1 MIASLLLIGVVN
13 GTMLGLVFALMAAGF
28 NIGLGIARV
37 INLYHGAM
45 VVWSMYAVY
54 LAWDLFGLS
63 PVVSAIPT
71 AVLAFGIGYVLQRYL
86 VVRSLQAPED
96 NQILFALGLLTA
108 FQFLAQFVFTDD
120 AYSVRDELLQ
130 GVLIIGTQVFQVS
143 MLSSALLALVM
154 LTCLHFLFSYTGLGR
169 NLRACAQNTT
179 GAHLSGLDVPHL
191 YAVAM
196 GISAAC
202 AAVSGAAMAL
212 FVSIY
217 PGRAFEYT
225 LLSVVVSVVGGL
237 GSLMGSMLGGL
248 IIGLVLTV
256 CQVLGYGGVAQGVV
270 YSFVFVI
277 FLVRP
282 AGMLGGRVN

>member
-1 MIASLLLIGVVN
+1 MIGSLLLIGVVN
-13 GTMLGLVFALMAAGF
+13 GTMLGLVFSLMAAGF

-45 VVWSMYAVY
+45 VVWSMYAAY
-54 LAWDLFGLS
+54 MAWDLFGLS
-63 PVVSAIPT
+63 PVISVIPI
-71 AVLAFGIGYVLQRYL
+71 AVVAFGVGYALQRYL
-86 VVRSLQAPED
+86 VARSLSAPED

-108 FQFLAQFVFTDD
+108 FQFLAQFAFTDE
-120 AYSVRDELLQ
+120 AHSVRDKLLQ
-130 GVLIIGTQVFQVS
+130 GVLIIGDQVFQIS
-143 MLSSALLALVM
+143 MLSSALLALVT
-154 LTCLHFLFSYTGLGR
+154 LTALHCLFRYTGLGR

-191 YAVAM
+191 YAMAM

-202 AAVSGAAMAL
+202 AAVSGGAMAL
-212 FVSIY
+212 FVAIY

-237 GSLMGSMLGGL
+237 GSLMGSILGGL
-248 IIGLVLTV
+248 IIGLVLTI
-256 CQVLGYGGVAQGVV
+256 CQVLGYGGVAQAVV

-282 AGMLGGRVN
+282 TGMLGSRVS